1 MANRAFGVAALV
13 TVGLQ
18 LVILYVPPAQT
29 LFRTVPLGAPEW
41 IAVLAVV
48 CATTCWI
55 EAAKWVRPMA
65 VRRPA

>member
-1 MANRAFGVAALV
+1 VANRAFAVAALV

-18 LVILYVPPAQT
+18 LVILYAPPAQT
-29 LFRTVPLGAPEW
+29 LFLTVALGAREW
-41 IAVLAVV
+41 IAVLAIVR
-48 CATTCWI
+48 ATTCWI